1 MAKLSRAERLSIARK
16 RLLRLLERHGV
27 ATWRTIE
34 QKIADSGPYGMR
46 IDPHH
51 LTPARK
57 ELEKDSLVIPYK
69 PQYPPESVWFH
80 LAGTSSDTIRER
92 LEIQLPVYQALQDN
106 LFKKRLGQVLE
117 IAIFR
122 SLEQQN
128 AFGDFLGSF
137 INLDEHDDSQLYQKE
152 EPPRCLGKRD
162 IGGDRR
168 LDFLVR
174 HPDSGWAGIEAKNAR
189 EWIYPNRKE
198 VIDLLSKCV
207 ALDIVP
213 VLIARRIHYST
224 FVVLNTCGVIVH
236 QTYNQLFPSTDSA
249 LAEKAKHK
257 NNLGYHDIRIG
268 NHPDGR
274 LMNFIGQNLFAVL
287 PEHRAKFDKYKDLLA
302 KFADG
307 SMLYPEFAAR
317 VRRRRNGT
325 NEDADWAELE
335 PDPPN
340 DDEPYDDE
348 S

>member
-1 MAKLSRAERLSIARK
+1 
-16 RLLRLLERHGV
+16 
-27 ATWRTIE
+27 
-34 QKIADSGPYGMR
+34 MR

-57 ELEKDSLVIPYK
+57 ELEKDSRVVPYK
-69 PQYPPESVWFH
+69 PQSPSGGIWFH
-80 LAGTSSDTIRER
+80 LNGTTSDAIRKR

-106 LFKKRLGQVLE
+106 LFKKRLGQALE

-122 SLEQQN
+122 SLQQQN
-128 AFGDFLGSF
+128 AFSDFLGRF
-137 INLDEHDDSQLYQKE
+137 INLNEHDDSQLYQKE
-152 EPPRCLGKRD
+152 EPQRHLGKRD

-189 EWIYPNRKE
+189 EWIYPNRTE

-207 ALDIVP
+207 ALNIVP

-224 FVVLNTCGVIVH
+224 FVVLNTCGVIIH
-236 QTYNQLFPSTDSA
+236 QTYNQLFPSTDSE

-268 NHPDGR
+268 NHPDRR
-274 LMNFIGQNLFAVL
+274 LLNFIGQNLSAVL
-287 PEHRAKFDKYKDLLA
+287 PEHRTKFDEYKDLLA
-302 KFADG
+302 EFANR

-317 VRRRRNGT
+317 VRRRRKGT
-325 NEDADWAELE
+325 NEDADWPDFEPEL
-335 PDPPN
+335 PN
-340 DDEPYDDE
+340 GDE
-348 S
+348 SSEDDS